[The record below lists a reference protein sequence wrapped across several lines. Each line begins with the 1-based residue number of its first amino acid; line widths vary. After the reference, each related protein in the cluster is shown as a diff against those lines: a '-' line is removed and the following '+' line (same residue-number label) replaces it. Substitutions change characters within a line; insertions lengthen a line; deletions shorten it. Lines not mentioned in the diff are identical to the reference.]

1 MVFTPVH
8 SVYMAD
14 ISKSNVIEKNDMAH
28 DLPVENAPH
37 RNNPQHKHAV
47 NMVDEGHMH
56 VSAEDVR

>member
-1 MVFTPVH
+1 
-8 SVYMAD
+8 MAD
-14 ISKSNVIEKNDMAH
+14 ISKSNVMEKNDMAH

-37 RNNPQHKHAV
+37 RNHPQHKHAV